1 MKKKKSRYSRFLR
14 NLILYLH
21 TRLRDFRRINSFS
34 ENVALQ
40 APVFDMSVLLL
51 VEHIV
56 ALQTLVLRKS
66 VLLLVEHIVYRY
78 L

>member
-1 MKKKKSRYSRFLR
+1 MRVEGLRGSTYAYAYICRY
-14 NLILYLH
+14 IY
-21 TRLRDFRRINSFS
+21 T

-56 ALQTLVLRKS
+56 ALL
-66 VLLLVEHIVYRY
+66 
-78 L
+78 

>member
-1 MKKKKSRYSRFLR
+1 MNF
-14 NLILYLH
+14 IIPLYIY
-21 TRLRDFRRINSFS
+21 T

-56 ALQTLVLRKS
+56 ALQTLVLRIS
-66 VLLLVEHIVYRY
+66 VLLLIEHIVYRY

>member
-1 MKKKKSRYSRFLR
+1 MIY
-14 NLILYLH
+14 IY
-21 TRLRDFRRINSFS
+21 T

-56 ALQTLVLRKS
+56 ALQTLVHRIS
-66 VLLLVEHIVYRY
+66 ILLLVEHIVYRH

>member
-1 MKKKKSRYSRFLR
+1 MPISIY
-14 NLILYLH
+14 LY
-21 TRLRDFRRINSFS
+21 T

-56 ALQTLVLRKS
+56 ALQTLVLRIS
-66 VLLLVEHIVYRY
+66 ILLLVEHIVYRY

>member
-1 MKKKKSRYSRFLR
+1 M
-14 NLILYLH
+14 LH
-21 TRLRDFRRINSFS
+21 AVISMLSGIFIIPT

-56 ALQTLVLRKS
+56 ALQTLVLRIS